1 MKNISIILNVV
12 LLLAVAVLYYLHF
25 SERTTSEEVSG
36 RTAGP
41 IGPTSIAYIN
51 SDTLLKNYDF
61 FKVAADQLEGKKDGL
76 QAEYENRARG
86 LETEIQSFQRNA
98 QNMTIAQAR
107 AIEEDLVK
115 KQQNL
120 LRYQE
125 TLAQS
130 LAQDEAKVNN
140 ELYDRVSEYL
150 REYGKS
156 HDFQL
161 VLTYQKGSGVV
172 YANDSLNIT
181 DEVIKG
187 LNEAYQSET
196 KAAADSTASN

>member
-1 MKNISIILNVV
+1 VKNISIILNVV

-25 SERTTSEEVSG
+25 SGRTTSEEVSG

-41 IGPTSIAYIN
+41 ISPTSIAYIN

-120 LRYQE
+120 MRYQE

-181 DEVIKG
+181 EEVIKG

>member
-1 MKNISIILNVV
+1 MKNLSIILNVV
-12 LLLAVAVLYYLHF
+12 LLLAIAVLYYLHF
-25 SERTTSEEVSG
+25 TGGQNSQEPASSS
-36 RTAGP
+36 AG
-41 IGPTSIAYIN
+41 ITGPLTIAYIN

-61 FKVAADQLEGKKDGL
+61 FKAAAEELEGKKDNL

-107 AIEEDLVK
+107 AVEEDLVK

-130 LAQDEAKVNN
+130 LAQEEAKVNN
-140 ELYDRVSEYL
+140 ELYDRVSEFL
-150 REYGKS
+150 REYGQA
-156 HDFQL
+156 HDYQL

-181 DEVIKG
+181 EAVIQG
-187 LNEAYQSET
+187 LNDQYQSEG
-196 KAAADSTASN
+196 AQADSTASE